1 MVHELATAAAAAVAV
16 ASTPA
21 HAHTA
26 AARRSRGRPGRFRR
40 HGWSLRRELQFCR
53 HELDVPDHTA
63 RLAPEL
69 AGEHQRVE
77 GSRDRH
83 RPGHLVVGNRPDVL
97 GFCQHVRARLKRGDA
112 ESTGRQVII
121 TLQLAHGL
129 PDPGEAAAAAMV
141 ECDDQRGHLRDDT
154 IIDYSARVGASD
166 IS

>member
-1 MVHELATAAAAAVAV
+1 M
-16 ASTPA
+16 
-21 HAHTA
+21 
-26 AARRSRGRPGRFRR
+26 
-40 HGWSLRRELQFCR
+40 RRELQFCR

-83 RPGHLVVGNRPDVL
+83 RPGHLVEGNRPDVL
-97 GFCQHVRARLKRGDA
+97 GFCQHARARLKGEVKELSDHDSQAQDDDIDA
-112 ESTGRQVII
+112 ESIGRQVII

-154 IIDYSARVGASD
+154 IIDYSARVGASKT
-166 IS
+166 S